1 LVLLVCDDA
10 DHCAAFV
17 TPRCCSRK
25 YGNTL
30 FYLSKEG
37 EMMFWGGEYQRNVTL
52 LQQRRAVQ
60 FNSHIIN
67 ARNPTSVGGEASAG
81 AGAGAGGGSPV
92 KGTTAGGKRVGSVL
106 SSNFINNEEPI
117 LDFRVI
123 AGAALRSK

>member
-1 LVLLVCDDA
+1 MLSY
-10 DHCAAFV
+10 FI
-17 TPRCCSRK
+17 PFSRK

-37 EMMFWGGEYQRNVTL
+37 EMMFWGGEYQRNVNL

-67 ARNPTSVGGEASAG
+67 ARNPTGGASADT
-81 AGAGAGGGSPV
+81 ANIAP
-92 KGTTAGGKRVGSVL
+92 AGGKRVGSVL
-106 SSNFINNEEPI
+106 SSNLINNEEPI

-123 AGAALRSK
+123 AGAPLRSK